1 MTKAQSSGPAAVPDL
16 EERFR
21 EPLGWRWHSFTRN
34 GRKIRFGSASPRDSI
49 PDAVVVCFP
58 GLGEFAEKYYETAR
72 MVLDANMAFWVMDWM
87 GQGASGRYLPDQP
100 EKRHGG
106 PFAEDVADMH
116 YFIMEYIKHSSVH
129 PDRGRI
135 PMAMLA
141 HSMGA
146 NIALHY
152 LAQNPGRFECAA
164 FTSPMIGIKA
174 LAGVPKPL
182 ASLAANI
189 CGVLMGK
196 NYIAGGGGWTVQKH
210 TPEGPKRLSADPVRG
225 AVHNL
230 WCEANPYLK
239 VGDPTYGW
247 LMHAQRSCAAL
258 LKPTGCAAI
267 ETPCFFG
274 LAENEHL
281 VDNEAARAAIKS
293 MKNAEYLDIPWG
305 HHELL
310 MDADEVRSVFIERFL
325 KLIKV
330 TILDRPETLKP
341 F

>member
-1 MTKAQSSGPAAVPDL
+1 MTKAHTSGLPVVPDL

-21 EPLGWRWHSFTRN
+21 EPPGWRWHGFIRN
-34 GRKIRFGSASPRDSI
+34 GRAIRFGSAFPRDSI

-58 GLGEFAEKYYETAR
+58 GLGEFAEKYYEMAR
-72 MVLDANMAFWVMDWM
+72 TILDANMAFWVMDWM
-87 GQGASGRYLPDQP
+87 GQGAAGRYLPEQP

-106 PFAEDVADMH
+106 PFADDIADMH

-135 PMAMLA
+135 PMAMIA

-146 NIALHY
+146 NIAMRY

-164 FTSPMIGIKA
+164 FTAPMIGIKA
-174 LAGVPKPL
+174 LAGVPGPL
-182 ASLAANI
+182 ASLATNV
-189 CGVLMGK
+189 CGTLMGK
-196 NYIAGGGGWTVQKH
+196 SYVAGGGGWTGEKH
-210 TPEGPKRLSADPVRG
+210 KPEGPKRLSADPVRG
-225 AVHNL
+225 SVHNL
-230 WCEANPYLK
+230 WCEANPQVK
-239 VGDPTYGW
+239 VGDATYGW

-258 LKPTGCAAI
+258 LKPSGAAAI

-281 VDNEAARAAIKS
+281 VDNGAARAAIKT
-293 MKNAEYLDIPWG
+293 MKNAEYLDVPG
-305 HHELL
+305 AHHEIL
-310 MDADEVRSVFIERFL
+310 MDIDAVRGAFIERFMRL
-325 KLIKV
+325 VKV

>member
-1 MTKAQSSGPAAVPDL
+1 MTQEQPSGHPGIPDL

-21 EPLGWRWHSFTRN
+21 EPPGWRWHGFTRN
-34 GRKIRFGSASPRDSI
+34 GRKVRFGSAFPRDSI

-72 MVLDANMAFWVMDWM
+72 TMLDANMAFWVMDWM
-87 GQGASGRYLPDQP
+87 GQGASARYLPDQP

-116 YFIMEYIKHSSVH
+116 YFILEYIKHSSVH

-135 PMAMLA
+135 PMALMA

-164 FTSPMIGIKA
+164 FTAPMIGIKA
-174 LAGVPKPL
+174 LAGIPMPL
-182 ASLAANI
+182 ASLATNV
-189 CGVLMGK
+189 CGTLMGQ
-196 NYIAGGGGWTVQKH
+196 NYVPGGGGWTPQKH
-210 TPEGPKRLSADPVRG
+210 TPAGPKRLSADPVRG

-230 WCEANPYLK
+230 WCEANPQYK
-239 VGDPTYGW
+239 IGDATYGW
-247 LMHAQRSCAAL
+247 LKHAQRSCAQLQRPGIA
-258 LKPTGCAAI
+258 AAI
-267 ETPCFFG
+267 TTPCFFG
-274 LAENEHL
+274 LAEHEHL
-281 VDNEAARAAIKS
+281 VDNGAARAMTGR
-293 MKNAEYLDIPWG
+293 MKHAQYADIPG
-305 HHELL
+305 AHHEIL
-310 MDADEVRSVFIERFL
+310 MDTDAARGAFL
-325 KLIKV
+325 GGFFKLVKEA
-330 TILDRPETLKP
+330 ILDRPETLKP